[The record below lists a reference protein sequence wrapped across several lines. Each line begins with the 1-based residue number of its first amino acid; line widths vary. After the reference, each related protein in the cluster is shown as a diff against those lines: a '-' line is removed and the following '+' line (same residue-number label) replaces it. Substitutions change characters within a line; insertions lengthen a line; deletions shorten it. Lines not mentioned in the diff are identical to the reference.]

1 MTSQSL
7 QDRIEGRVVY
17 RIDPEYESTRSALV
31 WNARKPA
38 RYPDMIVQVASEN
51 DVVEA
56 VRFARE
62 KHMQIAARGG
72 GHHWSAPAMRQ
83 GGILLDL
90 ARLNQVDIDPEA
102 RVATVQPVVSNREL
116 ARQLA
121 IHDLAFPVGHCSTV
135 PLSGFIL
142 GGGFG
147 WNAGNWGVSCWSL
160 LSLDVVTA
168 EGRLIT
174 ASDTEN
180 PDLLWAAR
188 GAGPGFFGIATRYRL
203 KLYPLPK
210 AITTS
215 TLVYPMEKLSEV
227 VRWATEAVKTFPRKV
242 EFILLFAHAPD
253 ALANQSEKV
262 CIVSAT
268 AFADSD
274 SEAEEALSGVAAC
287 PVGGDLMKKLNVSMT
302 FEDLFDIMDGFF
314 PERRRY
320 AADTLWS
327 AAAPIDVMRIVQDHF
342 NQVPSADS
350 SVLGLILPSPPPD
363 APPLP
368 DAAFSML
375 APVFVAGYAVW
386 KKEEDDAANLS
397 WIGNLMRDLTP
408 HAIGHYLGESDIMT
422 DPSRAVNSFAR
433 PNWERLQALRKKY
446 DPEGVFH
453 PFEGV

>member
-1 MTSQSL
+1 MNV
-7 QDRIEGRVVY
+7 EGRTV
-17 RIDPEYESTRSALV
+17 
-31 WNARKPA
+31 PA
-38 RYPDMIVQVASEN
+38 DLPRTD
-51 DVVEA
+51 
-56 VRFARE
+56 FT
-62 KHMQIAARGG
+62 
-72 GHHWSAPAMRQ
+72 HWV
-83 GGILLDL
+83 L
-90 ARLNQVDIDPEA
+90 VDIDPEA
-102 RVATVQPVVSNREL
+102 RVATVQPIVSNREL

-227 VRWATEAVKTFPRKV
+227 VRWATEAVKTFPIKV

-262 CIVSAT
+262 
-268 AFADSD
+268 
-274 SEAEEALSGVAAC
+274 
-287 PVGGDLMKKLNVSMT
+287 
-302 FEDLFDIMDGFF
+302 
-314 PERRRY
+314 
-320 AADTLWS
+320 
-327 AAAPIDVMRIVQDHF
+327 
-342 NQVPSADS
+342 
-350 SVLGLILPSPPPD
+350 
-363 APPLP
+363 
-368 DAAFSML
+368 
-375 APVFVAGYAVW
+375 
-386 KKEEDDAANLS
+386 
-397 WIGNLMRDLTP
+397 
-408 HAIGHYLGESDIMT
+408 
-422 DPSRAVNSFAR
+422 
-433 PNWERLQALRKKY
+433 
-446 DPEGVFH
+446 
-453 PFEGV
+453 

>member
-72 GHHWSAPAMRQ
+72 GHHWSAPAVRQ

-90 ARLNQVDIDPEA
+90 AHLNQVDIDPEA
-102 RVATVQPVVSNREL
+102 RVATVQPVVSNRDL
-116 ARQLA
+116 ASQLA

-147 WNAGNWGVSCWSL
+147 WNAGDWGVSCWSL
-160 LSLDVVTA
+160 LSLNVVTA
-168 EGRLIT
+168 EGRLVT
-174 ASDTEN
+174 ASETEN

-203 KLYPLPK
+203 KLYPLPR

-215 TLVYPMEKLSEV
+215 TLVYPLEKLSEV
-227 VRWATEAVKTFPRKV
+227 VRWATETVKTLPRKV
-242 EFILLFAHAPD
+242 EFILLFAHAPA

-274 SEAEEALSGVAAC
+274 TEAEEALSDVAAC

-302 FEDLFDIMDGFF
+302 FEDLFDIMDG
-314 PERRRY
+314 EKTVRRRHPLVCRCPDRRD
-320 AADTLWS
+320 AHR
-327 AAAPIDVMRIVQDHF
+327 PRPF
-342 NQVPSADS
+342 RPSSFRRFLGAGADS
-350 SVLGLILPSPPPD
+350 SASTPGCT
-363 APPLP
+363 PLP

-386 KKEEDDAANLS
+386 EKEEDDAANLS

-408 HAIGHYLGESDIMT
+408 HAIGHYLGESDIMA
-422 DPSRAVNSFAR
+422 DPTRAVNSFAR
-433 PNWERLQALRKKY
+433 SNWERLRALRKKY

-453 PFEGV
+453 PFEGVV